1 MAWDSEITQLLENW
15 GHQDDAARQ
24 KLLSV
29 VYEELYRRSMI
40 AFRGEKPG
48 HTLQPTALIGEAYIR
63 LEKAN
68 IEIKDRVHFFAL
80 ASTMM
85 RRVLLDHAKA
95 KLAQRRGGNQLRV
108 TLNEEQI
115 GQSDTGIE
123 MLDLARALEQLR
135 ENDSRKADLVD
146 YFYFGGLTVE
156 EIHQVSG
163 LSTATIGRDLRF
175 ARAWLQARLTEE
187 S

>member
-1 MAWDSEITQLLENW
+1 MAWNSEITQLLENCW
-15 GHQDDAARQ
+15 HQDEGDRQ
-24 KLLSV
+24 KLLSI
-29 VYEELYRRSMI
+29 VYDELYRRSVN

-63 LEKAN
+63 LEKAGV
-68 IEIKDRVHFFAL
+68 EIKDRVHFFAL

-108 TLNEEQI
+108 TLNEDHI
-115 GQSDTGIE
+115 GQSDDGLE

-156 EIHQVSG
+156 EIYQLTG

-175 ARAWLQARLTEE
+175 ARAWLQTKLTEE